1 MVEEMACNEVGEKVV
16 AGAEVEQEGT
26 AGSEGEEETAC
37 NKAEV
42 EALVSGTA
50 CTSSRG
56 DGKAARSSA

>member
-1 MVEEMACNEVGEKVV
+1 MVEEMACNEVGEEVV
-16 AGAEVEQEGT
+16 AGAEEEEGT
-26 AGSEGEEETAC
+26 AGSEGGEETAC

-56 DGKAARSSA
+56 DGKAARSLA